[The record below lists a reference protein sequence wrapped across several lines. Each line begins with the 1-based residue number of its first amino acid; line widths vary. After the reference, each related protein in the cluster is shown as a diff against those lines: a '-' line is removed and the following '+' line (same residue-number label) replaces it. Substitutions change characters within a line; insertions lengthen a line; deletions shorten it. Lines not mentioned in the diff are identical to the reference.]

1 MAAEEAPE
9 IRKEEEEE
17 EQQKKLTILER
28 TEDAVRMEIAGE
40 DHTLLALL
48 TATLLDDP
56 QVNIATYNIPETL
69 QSNPIL
75 YVKMNSGDP
84 LEAVKTAL
92 RALAA
97 AFDEFE
103 QKYRAAIV

>member
-9 IRKEEEEE
+9 IREDEEEEE
-17 EQQKKLTILER
+17 KKKVTILER
-28 TEDAVRMEIAGE
+28 TEEAVRMEIVGE

-48 TATLLDDP
+48 TSALLDDP
-56 QVNIATYNIPETL
+56 QVDIATYSIPETL

-75 YVKMNSGDP
+75 YVKMKAGDP

-92 RALAA
+92 SALAA
-97 AFDEFE
+97 AFEEFE
-103 QKYRAAIV
+103 QKYKAAIV

>member
-9 IRKEEEEE
+9 IREDEEEE
-17 EQQKKLTILER
+17 KKKKVTILER
-28 TEDAVRMEIAGE
+28 TEEAVRMEIVGE

-48 TATLLDDP
+48 TSALLDDP
-56 QVNIATYNIPETL
+56 QVDIATYSIPETL

-75 YVKMNSGDP
+75 YVKMKAGDP

-92 RALAA
+92 SALAA
-97 AFDEFE
+97 AFEEFE
-103 QKYRAAIV
+103 RSYKAAIV